1 VRRRLALGDLLVKS
15 WIQADPDV
23 AFPLLAEVSGGEG
36 ASHIAPY
43 LEKRYGRNS
52 FALILDEGGG
62 YQDMFGTTIAALG
75 TGEKGYNDI
84 RVSVK
89 TLGGHS
95 SVPPESGHTSIG
107 YLSLL
112 IAHLEA
118 NPHEPHL
125 TRENP
130 FYSTLVCAASHGDV
144 GKKLDKLVKGSLG
157 CDKKLHKLQ
166 DELAKDRS
174 YKALIGTTQAVD
186 LISGGIKVN
195 VRTIAPRSPA
205 RRRRETDLVIGSPS
219 LPGLARALFGGR
231 EPPHQRR
238 LVC

>member
-1 VRRRLALGDLLVKS
+1 MSAVESILGSDFAPKRTIVLAFGFDEGASAPRGSILL
-15 WIQADPDV
+15 IGGLNMTPFA
-23 AFPLLAEVSGGEG
+23 PLVEVSGGEG
-36 ASHIAPY
+36 ASHIAPF
-43 LEKRYGRNS
+43 LEKTYGRDS

-62 YQDMFGTTIAALG
+62 YQNIYGTTIAALG
-75 TGEKGYNDI
+75 VGEKGYNDV

-118 NPHEPHL
+118 NPHPSHL

-157 CDKKLHKLQ
+157 CDKKLHQLET
-166 DELAKDRS
+166 ELAKNRA

-186 LISGGIKVN
+186 LVSGGIKVN
-195 VRTIAPRSPA
+195 VRNF
-205 RRRRETDLVIGSPS
+205 L
-219 LPGLARALFGGR
+219 L
-231 EPPHQRR
+231 HCYR
-238 LVC
+238 LVLKSS